1 MYRFVYYI
9 NRMPFMNKEVDF
21 INEWKN
27 RIYSLR
33 KIAKCVG
40 DKALDNKN
48 SLNHY
53 KNKQLK

>member
-1 MYRFVYYI
+1 
-9 NRMPFMNKEVDF
+9 MNKKVDF

-27 RIYSLR
+27 GIHSLR
-33 KIAKCVG
+33 KIAKCVA
-40 DKALDNKN
+40 DKALDKKN